1 SSLDRRAEERR
12 EVRSVERRALE
23 RGDIR
28 SLERRSED
36 KRDIRSVERRS
47 VQRAEEGRIADMHSR
62 RFSEMFL
69 SAKSTLPSKAME
81 SETADVGVLVN
92 MHKALLAVLSGVA
105 DMTSKTTPMAEII
118 DNESKINY
126 QKSMKTFCKNNHTQ
140 SNYLFQIPTR
150 ISGFDTLTY
159 PGKSHSWSMSTVL
172 GGAALLMAMR
182 GSRLGSAKC

>member
-1 SSLDRRAEERR
+1 
-12 EVRSVERRALE
+12 
-23 RGDIR
+23 
-28 SLERRSED
+28 
-36 KRDIRSVERRS
+36 
-47 VQRAEEGRIADMHSR
+47 
-62 RFSEMFL
+62 MFL

-118 DNESKINY
+118 DNESKI
-126 QKSMKTFCKNNHTQ
+126 
-140 SNYLFQIPTR
+140 PTR
-150 ISGFDTLTY
+150 ISGLDTLTY